1 MLFGLPP
8 SPSHDAARAH
18 APTLE
23 KVLATA
29 LPGLRVE
36 VAASYGALG
45 DDLLANRLSL
55 AWAPPIVCARVEMA
69 GGRVALRAVRG
80 GVTAYR
86 AGIVCRVGLEP
97 DLALAPSLVA
107 AWVHEDSAAG
117 YLLARSWLKQRKID
131 AVHGFKRALFLGSY
145 VAALQ
150 AVADGRADIA
160 SVYASLDGAPQ
171 HSTLDEIDDV
181 LRAKLQIFATTGET
195 QTDGVVVA
203 PHTNEDDGARVVAA
217 ILEVAR
223 SDEGARVMRKLLSC
237 DELRPAPARSTSTAL
252 RDLVTQE
259 RAR

>member
-160 SVYASLDGAPQ
+160 SVYASL
-171 HSTLDEIDDV
+171 
-181 LRAKLQIFATTGET
+181 ET